1 MEASME
7 GMEGFEAKM
16 FKVWRESAMVA
27 DAYGIPLPGLGW
39 WLGGGRVRIRRS
51 FFASFGEIRQ
61 DKCEGL
67 VASLFFATFLWVLL
81 TSFFFFLGPP
91 TMRIQ
96 QDHERDASWTK
107 SLRMMMSGE
116 PDCR

>member
-1 MEASME
+1 ME

-16 FKVWRESAMVA
+16 FKVWGESAMVA

-81 TSFFFFLGPP
+81 TSFFFFPWPP
-91 TMRIQ
+91 H
-96 QDHERDASWTK
+96 HEDSAGSRAGCQLDK
-107 SLRMMMSGE
+107 KLKDDDER
-116 PDCR
+116 